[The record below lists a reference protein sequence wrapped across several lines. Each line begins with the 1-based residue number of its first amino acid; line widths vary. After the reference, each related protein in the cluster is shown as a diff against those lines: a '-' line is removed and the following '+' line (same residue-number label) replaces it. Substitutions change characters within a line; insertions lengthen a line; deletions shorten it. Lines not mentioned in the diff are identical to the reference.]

1 MNIRQ
6 LIDGIRQDWKL
17 LVGVATLTV
26 AASIVVAL
34 LSKPVYRSEVSIVAV
49 PEDGMASGLAGLAG
63 QFGGLA
69 SLAGLALP
77 KGGNWS
83 QAVATLRSRHL
94 VEKLISTR
102 NLIPQLFPDD
112 WDESRKAWREGLKQP
127 PTMGDAVFAFRR
139 RILQVRED
147 AKTGIVTVR
156 IDWHDPARAADWANA
171 LVALADEELRKEA
184 VASATAAMAALQAEL
199 ARAEQVE
206 LRTAI
211 SRLMEAQVKSKMF
224 ATVRQEFAFH
234 VIDSAVPSDLDKR
247 VQPTRTVMVLAGG
260 VLGVLLGLVAV
271 FLRHEWRL
279 APPSRG

>member
-6 LIDGIRQDWKL
+6 LFDGLRQDWMIFA
-17 LVGVATLTV
+17 GVVIATV
-26 AASIVVAL
+26 AASVVVAL
-34 LSKPVYRSEVSIVAV
+34 LSKPVYRSEVSLVAV

-83 QAVATLRSRHL
+83 QAVANLRSRHMIEQL
-94 VEKLISTR
+94 VTSLD
-102 NLIPQLFPDD
+102 LLPQLFPED
-112 WDESRKAWREGLKQP
+112 WDESRKGWRAGLRQP
-127 PTMGDAVFAFRR
+127 PTMGDAVFAFRQ

-147 AKTGIVTVR
+147 AKTGVVTVR
-156 IDWHDPARAADWANA
+156 IDWHDPVRAAEWANG
-171 LVALADEELRKEA
+171 LVALADQELRAEA
-184 VASATAAMAALQAEL
+184 VTGATAMLEALKSEL

-224 ATVRQEFAFH
+224 AAVRQEFAFH
-234 VIDSAVPSDLDKR
+234 VIDPAVPSDLDKR
-247 VQPTRTVMVLAGG
+247 VQPTRTVIVVAGG

-279 APPSRG
+279 AARSRD

>member
-6 LIDGIRQDWKL
+6 LFDGLRQDWMIFA
-17 LVGVATLTV
+17 GVVIATV
-26 AASIVVAL
+26 AASVVVAL
-34 LSKPVYRSEVSIVAV
+34 LSKPVYRSEVSLVAV

-83 QAVATLRSRHL
+83 QAVANLRSRHMVEQL
-94 VEKLISTR
+94 VTSLD
-102 NLIPQLFPDD
+102 LLPQLFPED
-112 WDESRKAWREGLKQP
+112 WDEARKAWRAGLRQP
-127 PTMGDAVFAFRR
+127 PTMGDAVFVLRE

-147 AKTGIVTVR
+147 AKTGVVTVR
-156 IDWHDPARAADWANA
+156 VDWHDPARAAEWANG
-171 LVALADEELRKEA
+171 LVALADQELRAEA
-184 VASATAAMAALQAEL
+184 VTGATAMLEALKSEL

-224 ATVRQEFAFH
+224 AAVRQEFAFH
-234 VIDSAVPSDLDKR
+234 VIDPAVPSDLDKR

-279 APPSRG
+279 AASSRG

>member
-6 LIDGIRQDWKL
+6 FFGGLRQDWKIFA
-17 LVGVATLTV
+17 GVVVV
-26 AASIVVAL
+26 AVASSVVVAL
-34 LSKPVYRSEVSIVAV
+34 LSEPVYRSEVSIVSV

-77 KGGNWS
+77 KGGNWG

-94 VEKLISTR
+94 VEQLISTR
-102 NLIPQLFPDD
+102 NLLPRLFPED
-112 WDESRKAWREGLKQP
+112 WDESRKSWRADLKQP
-127 PTMGDAVFAFRR
+127 PTMGDGVFAFRR
-139 RILQVRED
+139 IRQVRED
-147 AKTGIVTVR
+147 AKTGVVTVR
-156 IDWHDPARAADWANA
+156 VDWHDPVLAAEWANA
-171 LVALADEELRKEA
+171 LVALADQELRSEA
-184 VASATAAMAALQAEL
+184 ITSATMALASLQTEL
-199 ARAEQVE
+199 ARAEQIE

-234 VIDSAVPSDLDKR
+234 VIDPAVPSDLDKR

-271 FLRHEWRL
+271 FLRQEWRL
-279 APPSRG
+279 ASPSRA